1 MQDFLKSPDVDMR
14 IVAGETIAFLF
25 ELAQCDSHTDLS
37 CFEDENLIDTLNNLA
52 NDSAKYRSKKD
63 KKQQRSSFRD
73 ILKTIEEGD
82 FESQTIKFGAE
93 NLFLDNWNKKK
104 QYETLREC
112 LGPGMNVHLQEN
124 EFVRDLFD
132 LGAPLINADSNR
144 KVNTSS
150 MNRMQKTQFNREQFR
165 NRTKSMNK
173 KRDTKE
179 AVGGGAEDD

>member
-1 MQDFLKSPDVDMR
+1 MS
-14 IVAGETIAFLF
+14 
-25 ELAQCDSHTDLS
+25 EL
-37 CFEDENLIDTLNNLA
+37 LNNLA

-82 FESQTIKFGAE
+82 FETQTIKFGAE
-93 NLFLDNWNKKK
+93 NLFLDNWIRRK

-132 LGAPLINADSNR
+132 LGAPLLNTDSNR
-144 KVNTSS
+144 KLNTAS
-150 MNRMQKTQFNREQFR
+150 MNHMQKTQFNREQFR

-173 KRDTKE
+173 KRENKD
-179 AVGGGAEDD
+179 AVGGGTGEDDD

>member
-1 MQDFLKSPDVDMR
+1 MSE
-14 IVAGETIAFLF
+14 I
-25 ELAQCDSHTDLS
+25 
-37 CFEDENLIDTLNNLA
+37 LNNLA

-73 ILKTIEEGD
+73 ILKTIEDGD
-82 FESQTIKFGAE
+82 FETQTIKFGSE
-93 NLFLDNWNKKK
+93 NLFLDNWIRRK

-132 LGAPLINADSNR
+132 LGAPLLITDSNR
-144 KVNTSS
+144 KLNMSS
-150 MNRMQKTQFNREQFR
+150 MNHMQKTQFNREQFR

-173 KRDTKE
+173 KRETKD
-179 AVGGGAEDD
+179 AVGGGTGVDDD

>member
-1 MQDFLKSPDVDMR
+1 M
-14 IVAGETIAFLF
+14 
-25 ELAQCDSHTDLS
+25 
-37 CFEDENLIDTLNNLA
+37 A

-82 FESQTIKFGAE
+82 FESQTIKFGTE
-93 NLFLDNWNKKK
+93 SIFLDNWIRRK

-112 LGPGMNVHLQEN
+112 LGTGMNVHLQEN
-124 EFVRDLFD
+124 EFIRDLFD
-132 LGAPLINADSNR
+132 LGAPILNTDSSR
-144 KVNTSS
+144 KLNLSS

-173 KRDTKE
+173 KRETKD
-179 AVGGGAEDD
+179 AIGGGTGDDD

>member
-1 MQDFLKSPDVDMR
+1 
-14 IVAGETIAFLF
+14 
-25 ELAQCDSHTDLS
+25 LS
-37 CFEDENLIDTLNNLA
+37 EILNNLA

-82 FESQTIKFGAE
+82 FETQTIKFGSE
-93 NLFLDNWNKKK
+93 NLFLDNWIRRK

-124 EFVRDLFD
+124 EFIRDLFD
-132 LGAPLINADSNR
+132 LGAPLLNTDSNR
-144 KVNTSS
+144 KLNLAS
-150 MNRMQKTQFNREQFR
+150 MNHMQKTQFNREQFR

-173 KRDTKE
+173 KRETKD
-179 AVGGGAEDD
+179 AIGGGTGVDDD